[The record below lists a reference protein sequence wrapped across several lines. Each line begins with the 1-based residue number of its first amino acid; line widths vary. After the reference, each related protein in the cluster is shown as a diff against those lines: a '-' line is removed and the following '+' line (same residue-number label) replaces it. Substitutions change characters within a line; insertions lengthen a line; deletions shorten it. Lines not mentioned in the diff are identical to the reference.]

1 MKKNLLLIALSFST
15 AALAQVGIGVTSPV
29 EKLEV
34 AGNALLDQ
42 SVTIDPIDY
51 VNNPSGF
58 TIIGT
63 DPASSGEG
71 GKVLSVETLY
81 TPLIVQ
87 PYSITN
93 IYRDD
98 LNNVNLN
105 IPTDKYFVTIANFE
119 AIPAS
124 GNNGIYSPV
133 ASPDPNTTNRGRFVI
148 RAFESNNT
156 WHVNIGYPVLNTEN
170 TTDRYTYNF
179 DIIIYSKRFFK
190 NLGTINVDF
199 NGNNNATAASA
210 PDGI

>member
-1 MKKNLLLIALSFST
+1 MKKNLLLVALSFST

-34 AGNALLDQ
+34 AGNAVLDQ
-42 SVTIDPIDY
+42 SVTIDPVDY
-51 VNNPSGF
+51 INNSSGF

-124 GNNGIYSPV
+124 GNNGLYSPL

-156 WHVNIGYPVLNTEN
+156 WHVNIGYPVLNTQN

-179 DIIIYSKRFFK
+179 DIIIYSRRFFK